1 MKKIDELTL
10 ENFKFFRGLETLKFN
25 SKNILV
31 YGENGSGKSSLYWAL
46 YTFMQSSL
54 KEDNEIK
61 KYFNNQ
67 HPERLINIF
76 KEDDDKS
83 SIKLTLKNKLNIKS
97 TYEISFDNI
106 NTNKG
111 DKEILKAN
119 LASDFINY
127 RLLSKLYNFK
137 NSQNIEIFDMF
148 EDEIFQYITID
159 GENFNNL
166 WQRLKK
172 GISPRPK
179 MSDQKYKDFQKD
191 IKDFNEKFKN
201 YLQTLIR
208 KTNEIL
214 KDNFKE
220 PLVVSIDYNTEATYN
235 DFIENSTTKRN
246 GLTLSPKIYLTIEF
260 SEKNHKIDKPHTFL
274 NEARLTAIA
283 LSLRFSILKNRLITE
298 DVLKILV
305 LDDLLIS
312 LDMKH
317 RIDVINFLLEDE
329 DLKDY
334 QIIVLTHDRGFFQLL
349 RQKIS
354 TIDWKVFEFYN
365 QNEKQCIK
373 ESKTELE
380 KAKELF
386 LNKDFEASA
395 NYLRKELEKILKQ
408 FLDPNLKCINKE
420 FRTLEDLL
428 NQVKNELEQEYK
440 SQFNK
445 IFKFKDIDKDLI
457 SKIDT
462 NFEQDSDLNDN
473 EKGLLRGI
481 RKKIFEFTK
490 NYQNYKTEELEIFDE
505 LKRIKDRILNPFSHS
520 SEAPI
525 FSQEVEEAIGLVY
538 RLKEYL
544 KNKKS
549 TKNRCLNT
557 TNCLESNALNNDI
570 NSVSIVIDFQVDIL
584 NKLIEINDTELLNRF
599 LQHEILNNIEYFS
612 LKELEKI
619 FDELRTNLKTSL
631 FNLTSEANIVRIFSK
646 KDWKYEEKILWCN
659 FIKYLYDQNKIQDPF
674 LIQKLEEKKALKKE
688 FGGWN
693 NQEEY
698 INCEIENQEE
708 IPF

>member
-1 MKKIDELTL
+1 MKKIKDITL
-10 ENFKFFRGLETLKFN
+10 ENFKFFKGAETLEFN
-25 SKNILV
+25 SKNVLI

-46 YTFMQSSL
+46 YTFLQSSL
-54 KEDNEIK
+54 KEDYQII
-61 KYFNNQ
+61 KYFDNN
-67 HPERLINIF
+67 HTERLVNIF
-76 KEDDDKS
+76 KKNDDKS
-83 SIKLTLKNKLNIKS
+83 SIRLTLNNHLNITS
-97 TYEISFDNI
+97 TYEISFESI
-106 NTNKG
+106 NTNKE
-111 DKEILKAN
+111 DKEIKKAN
-119 LASDFINY
+119 NASDFINY
-127 RLLSKLYNFK
+127 KLLSKLYSFK
-137 NSQNIEIFDMF
+137 NSQDIEIFEMF
-148 EDEIFQYITID
+148 EDEILQYITID
-159 GENFNNL
+159 EVNFNDL
-166 WQRLKK
+166 WQELKSGLNPK
-172 GISPRPK
+172 PR
-179 MSDQKYKDFQKD
+179 MSDQRYKDFQ
-191 IKDFNEKFKN
+191 IKVHHFNEKFKD
-201 YLQTLIR
+201 YLESLVTEAN
-208 KTNEIL
+208 KIL
-214 KDNFKE
+214 NNNFKE
-220 PLVVSIDYNTEATYN
+220 PLNIYIEYKEDATYN
-235 DFIENSTTKRN
+235 AFEKDSTTKRN
-246 GLTLSPKIYLTIEF
+246 GKTLPPKIYLTVSF
-260 SEKNHKIDKPHTFL
+260 SERNYKLDKPHTFL

-283 LSLRFSILKNRLITE
+283 LSLRFSMLKKRLSNE
-298 DVLKILV
+298 DILKILV

-317 RIDVINFLLEDE
+317 RVDVINFILEDE
-329 DLKDY
+329 DLRDY

-408 FLDPNLKCINKE
+408 FLDPNLRCINKE

-440 SQFNK
+440 IQFNK

-462 NFEQDSDLNDN
+462 NFEQDSDLNDK

-481 RKKIFEFTK
+481 RKKLFEFTK
-490 NYQNYKTEELEIFDE
+490 NYQNYKTEELEIFGE
-505 LKRIKDRILNPFSHS
+505 LKRIKDRILNPSSHS

-549 TKNRCLNT
+549 TKDRCLNT

>member
-214 KDNFKE
+214 KD
-220 PLVVSIDYNTEATYN
+220 
-235 DFIENSTTKRN
+235 
-246 GLTLSPKIYLTIEF
+246 
-260 SEKNHKIDKPHTFL
+260 
-274 NEARLTAIA
+274 
-283 LSLRFSILKNRLITE
+283 LRFILDGYPDGKRITGE
-298 DVLKILV
+298 TRDKV
-305 LDDLLIS
+305 LD
-312 LDMKH
+312 
-317 RIDVINFLLEDE
+317 R
-329 DLKDY
+329 
-334 QIIVLTHDRGFFQLL
+334 
-349 RQKIS
+349 
-354 TIDWKVFEFYN
+354 
-365 QNEKQCIK
+365 
-373 ESKTELE
+373 
-380 KAKELF
+380 
-386 LNKDFEASA
+386 
-395 NYLRKELEKILKQ
+395 
-408 FLDPNLKCINKE
+408 
-420 FRTLEDLL
+420 
-428 NQVKNELEQEYK
+428 
-440 SQFNK
+440 
-445 IFKFKDIDKDLI
+445 
-457 SKIDT
+457 
-462 NFEQDSDLNDN
+462 
-473 EKGLLRGI
+473 
-481 RKKIFEFTK
+481 
-490 NYQNYKTEELEIFDE
+490 
-505 LKRIKDRILNPFSHS
+505 
-520 SEAPI
+520 
-525 FSQEVEEAIGLVY
+525 
-538 RLKEYL
+538 
-544 KNKKS
+544 
-549 TKNRCLNT
+549 
-557 TNCLESNALNNDI
+557 
-570 NSVSIVIDFQVDIL
+570 
-584 NKLIEINDTELLNRF
+584 
-599 LQHEILNNIEYFS
+599 
-612 LKELEKI
+612 
-619 FDELRTNLKTSL
+619 
-631 FNLTSEANIVRIFSK
+631 
-646 KDWKYEEKILWCN
+646 
-659 FIKYLYDQNKIQDPF
+659 
-674 LIQKLEEKKALKKE
+674 LKKE
-688 FGGWN
+688 TGFVDFITISSSLCFSMNYGTSLEHFEKDSLYN
-693 NQEEY
+693 NVRQSNY
-698 INCEIENQEE
+698 RCDGYLDGVNRVKKDYRDLFAKYRNYDNVVFLVDPPYLSTDTTTYNRTDYWKLTDYLNVLKVIEDTSYFYFTSNKSQIIELCDWME
-708 IPF
+708 NNGYCNNPFYDSTTVTVGAQLTHNARYNDIMIYRNNE